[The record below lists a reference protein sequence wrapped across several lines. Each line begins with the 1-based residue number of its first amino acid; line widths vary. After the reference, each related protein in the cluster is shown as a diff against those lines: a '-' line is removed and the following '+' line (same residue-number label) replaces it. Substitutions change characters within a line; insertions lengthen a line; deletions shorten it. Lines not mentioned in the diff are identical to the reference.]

1 VARYDL
7 TSARDFV
14 VGDGNNDVGNKT
26 LTRKPGQPGTKRLA
40 GANGLA
46 APRIGI
52 PNLEKTERPKI
63 CGAMSQQRCDSGIQ
77 SAPQKFVQLVG
88 CRDPKVQPKPWVR
101 PAPVK
106 R

>member
-1 VARYDL
+1 M
-7 TSARDFV
+7 
-14 VGDGNNDVGNKT
+14 GNGNNDVGSKT
-26 LTRKPGQPGTKRLA
+26 PTRKPGQPSTKRLA

-63 CGAMSQQRCDSGIQ
+63 CGAMSQQRCDSGNQ

-88 CRDPKVQPKPWVR
+88 YRDPKARPQPWVR
-101 PAPVK
+101 PTPVK